1 MPQALLIAAIVVLIL
16 TNALFVAAEFA
27 LVTARRTRM
36 EQLASQ
42 GNRLA
47 RQVLRFMDDP
57 NLFISA
63 AQVGITMAS
72 LGLGWLGEPA
82 LAALFRRLF
91 SQLPEQWHRLAS
103 HTAAF
108 VLAFGLITLL
118 HIVFGEQ
125 VPKMIAIQR
134 AEGTVLLTAG
144 LMRLVSFIFRPVIF
158 VIYWMTE
165 LTLRPFGLRYES
177 ERHLVY
183 SVEELEMLMETSA
196 ERGELESSER
206 ELIHRVL
213 LFSDLTVY
221 QIMVPRTEM
230 VAIPV
235 TIGLPELVRIIAR
248 EGRSRYPV
256 YEGTLDQIIG
266 ILHVKDLFAAMRD
279 GCLPEQIDLRRLLR
293 QPLTVPESL
302 PVGELLRSMQSRRI
316 HVAIVIDEFGGT
328 AGLVTLEDI
337 VERLIGEIQD
347 EFERPEPDVEVLPNG
362 DVLINGLMLIDEVN
376 ERFGLD
382 IDDPN
387 FDTVGGYV
395 FGRLGRKPEI
405 GDAVT
410 VDGYIFRVEALD
422 GLRISR
428 VRLTRL
434 HEAESPP
441 AGAAAPDE

>member
-1 MPQALLIAAIVVLIL
+1 MPHALLIAAIVVLIL
-16 TNALFVAAEFA
+16 ANALFVAAEFA
-27 LVTARRTRM
+27 LVTARRTRI
-36 EQLASQ
+36 EQLAAQ

-47 RQVLRFMDDP
+47 RHVLRFMDDP

-82 LAALFRRLF
+82 LATLFRRLF
-91 SQLPEQWHRLAS
+91 SELPERWHHLAS
-103 HTAAF
+103 HT
-108 VLAFGLITLL
+108 LAFMLAFSLITLL

-125 VPKMIAIQR
+125 VPKMVAIQR
-134 AEGTVLLTAG
+134 AEGTALLTAG
-144 LMRLVSFIFRPVIF
+144 LMRLISWVFRPVIF

-165 LTLRPFGLRYES
+165 LTLRPLGLHYES

-183 SVEELEMLMETSA
+183 TVEELEMLVETSA

-230 VAIPV
+230 IALPITVSV
-235 TIGLPELVRIIAR
+235 PELVRTIAQ
-248 EGRSRYPV
+248 EGRSRYPL
-256 YEGTLDQIIG
+256 YEGTLDQIVG
-266 ILHVKDLFAAMRD
+266 VLHVKDLFSAMRN
-279 GCLPEQIDLRRLLR
+279 GCLPAQLDLRCLLR

-302 PVGELLRSMQSRRI
+302 PVGELLRSMQARRI

-337 VERLIGEIQD
+337 IERLIGEIQD
-347 EFERPEPDVEVLPNG
+347 EFERPEADVEMLADG
-362 DVLINGLMLIDEVN
+362 AVLINGLMLIDEVN

-387 FDTVGGYV
+387 FDTIGGYI

-410 VDGYIFRVEALD
+410 VGTYTFRVEALD
-422 GLRISR
+422 GLRIA
-428 VRLTRL
+428 RLRL
-434 HEAESPP
+434 IPPHEAESPP
-441 AGAAAPDE
+441 TGATTPGE